1 MHEYYLVYT
10 QKKRKDEFEEVK
22 GKCKHRKKEEKQKEC
37 RKKTL
42 HNNAR
47 MEMTQL

>member
-10 QKKRKDEFEEVK
+10 KKKSKDEFEEVK
-22 GKCKHRKKEEKQKEC
+22 GKCKYRKKKKNKWSAG
-37 RKKTL
+37 KKTL